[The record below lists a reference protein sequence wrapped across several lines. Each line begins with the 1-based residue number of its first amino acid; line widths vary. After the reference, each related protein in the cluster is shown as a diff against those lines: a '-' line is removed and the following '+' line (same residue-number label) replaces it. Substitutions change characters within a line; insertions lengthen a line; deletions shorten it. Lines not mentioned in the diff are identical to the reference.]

1 MVENMPV
8 YLSNGRVFSL
18 LSKLAAFKSPALTR
32 IANGRNMDNQEITH
46 GITYFKFQSATVT
59 AQGEA
64 MSARNAQL
72 EIENESLKNE
82 LQNSRAD
89 YTALQVDMND
99 VRDYYHQIDIAASKM
114 GHRCE
119 VRRRI
124 PDSLYCESWW
134 GLIVMIRLAPGT
146 LMYFW

>member
-1 MVENMPV
+1 MTNH
-8 YLSNGRVFSL
+8 F
-18 LSKLAAFKSPALTR
+18 
-32 IANGRNMDNQEITH
+32 D
-46 GITYFKFQSATVT
+46 FQGATVA
-59 AQGEA
+59 AQNEA

-89 YTALQVDMND
+89 YSALQVDMND

-119 VRRRI
+119 VRRRT
-124 PDSLYCESWW
+124 Y
-134 GLIVMIRLAPGT
+134 GT
-146 LMYFW
+146 FFYANPILFQTFIT

>member
-1 MVENMPV
+1 M
-8 YLSNGRVFSL
+8 
-18 LSKLAAFKSPALTR
+18 
-32 IANGRNMDNQEITH
+32 
-46 GITYFKFQSATVT
+46 TYFELQSATVT
-59 AQGEA
+59 AQSEA

-89 YTALQVDMND
+89 YTTLQVDMND

-119 VRRRI
+119 VRRRRQ
-124 PDSLYCESWW
+124 DFLYCESWCW
-134 GLIVMIRLAPGT
+134 LIVMIRLCARGVNI
-146 LMYFW
+146 LLVA

>member
-1 MVENMPV
+1 
-8 YLSNGRVFSL
+8 
-18 LSKLAAFKSPALTR
+18 
-32 IANGRNMDNQEITH
+32 
-46 GITYFKFQSATVT
+46 
-59 AQGEA
+59 

-119 VRRRI
+119 VRRHI
-124 PDSLYCESWW
+124 QNLFYCESFW
-134 GLIVMIRLAPGT
+134 GANRNDSTLCLERLFTFGSIH
-146 LMYFW
+146 LVL

>member
-1 MVENMPV
+1 M
-8 YLSNGRVFSL
+8 Y
-18 LSKLAAFKSPALTR
+18 
-32 IANGRNMDNQEITH
+32 
-46 GITYFKFQSATVT
+46 
-59 AQGEA
+59 
-64 MSARNAQL
+64 ARNAQL

-119 VRRRI
+119 VRRPI
-124 PDSLYCESWW
+124 QDFLYCESWW
-134 GLIVMIRLAPGT
+134 GLFVMIRLFARGVNLLLAAQGRAHIRDGAFIRSGT
-146 LMYFW
+146 FLYAHEHLNVIQYSKNPCEGGVTRA